1 MKKAKRTKTWTVVIR
16 KGSTEYVGICLELN
30 VAARGHDI
38 PDLQKNLQNAI
49 SDYLDYLKHER
60 GIQVRPIPTEDLIE
74 FLRDTQPAF
83 LRSRKRAPGMLPL
96 EVNEVPLYV

>member
-1 MKKAKRTKTWTVVIR
+1 MKKAKRSKTWTVIIR

-38 PDLQKNLQNAI
+38 PDVQRNLQNAI
-49 SDYLDYLKHER
+49 TDYLDCLKHER
-60 GIQVRPIPTEDLIE
+60 GIQVQAIPTEELIE
-74 FLRDTQPAF
+74 FLKDTQPAF
-83 LRSRKRAPGMLPL
+83 LRSRNRAPGMLPL